1 MKSNKRTLITTLLL
15 VVSVFFGSS
24 FLNVFYQE
32 ETYASPYRGC
42 GDFLWIKGD
51 EQCLKDRSEG
61 KIWMDT
67 ASCGQ
72 ILDSSL
78 ANGVDIRTAELK
90 GCIAAAMHTGNK
102 GFCIVAPGGTYLGLP
117 VKKEIFGYDLC
128 NKGKGDPDENTTI
141 FKNETK
147 KPFYLGD
154 VTWDRG
160 PDIGS
165 EQFKVVAK
173 LQSLTDYKERMI
185 KNAMNYLN
193 NNGLID
199 KNKLNQLAKDGKVD
213 VNVTEESKKTAENT
227 NNSDYPKSLS
237 ESNGEHV
244 SCKIKFFGYILC
256 PIFQMMVDTSTALN
270 KAISSLLSLSDSKGL
285 AILDQAGSGKAVYE
299 AWKVFRD
306 IANVAFV
313 VIFLAIIISQM
324 TGFGISNYGIKT
336 MLPKLIVGAILING
350 SFFICQASVDVS
362 NIVGNSINSFVRTAT
377 GKSSSSG
384 DEIGDKINR
393 VGNKITNE
401 DEKAQTNWVGTAVA
415 AGGVIYVIIA
425 FGGAIFAV
433 LLCALLFIYFLLV
446 LRKALVILLVALSPI
461 AFVSY
466 IIQGDGSGTLFKR
479 WFSMFK
485 WQLMLFPVVNLLWG
499 LSVAVANVIGSGGG
513 FFEGMSA
520 LVVLALPAFSIIP
533 LMTAS
538 MTAGGGAISSAMSK
552 ITGQAQSLQAS
563 GANRLSSSLN
573 KRANMSKNIQRAAI
587 ASGTAEALGRH
598 RFVSRGRARL
608 NRTLHDAFGGEVKQQ
623 ADRTRERLLGDRLER
638 EKTEREKYN
647 IGSNLSGEQKP
658 DAKEDKNA

>member
-1 MKSNKRTLITTLLL
+1 
-15 VVSVFFGSS
+15 
-24 FLNVFYQE
+24 
-32 ETYASPYRGC
+32 
-42 GDFLWIKGD
+42 
-51 EQCLKDRSEG
+51 
-61 KIWMDT
+61 
-67 ASCGQ
+67 
-72 ILDSSL
+72 
-78 ANGVDIRTAELK
+78 
-90 GCIAAAMHTGNK
+90 
-102 GFCIVAPGGTYLGLP
+102 
-117 VKKEIFGYDLC
+117 
-128 NKGKGDPDENTTI
+128 
-141 FKNETK
+141 
-147 KPFYLGD
+147 
-154 VTWDRG
+154 
-160 PDIGS
+160 
-165 EQFKVVAK
+165 
-173 LQSLTDYKERMI
+173 
-185 KNAMNYLN
+185 
-193 NNGLID
+193 
-199 KNKLNQLAKDGKVD
+199 
-213 VNVTEESKKTAENT
+213 
-227 NNSDYPKSLS
+227 
-237 ESNGEHV
+237 
-244 SCKIKFFGYILC
+244 
-256 PIFQMMVDTSTALN
+256 
-270 KAISSLLSLSDSKGL
+270 
-285 AILDQAGSGKAVYE
+285 
-299 AWKVFRD
+299 
-306 IANVAFV
+306 
-313 VIFLAIIISQM
+313 M

-401 DEKAQTNWVGTAVA
+401 DEKAQTNWVGTAVV

-552 ITGQAQSLQAS
+552 ITGRAQSLQAS

-608 NRTLHDAFGGEVKQQ
+608 NRTLHDTFGGEVKQQ

-658 DAKEDKNA
+658 DAKENKNA